1 MKLDGTKPLPSA
13 LTVTA
18 WRAISLT
25 TYFKFQSYYDIGKNK
40 YLNIYSVIM
49 APILKK
55 RSNDNKSQ
63 SSRKRQRAGPGEG
76 LSGQPNTRKEVITLD
91 ALPWTEVSLP
101 GRFDNAEG
109 FFGLEEISDVEV
121 VRDVK
126 MGKLEYRVCEWSPLQ
141 YACPS
146 LTFAVRYS

>member
-1 MKLDGTKPLPSA
+1 VKLNVTKPLPSA
-13 LTVTA
+13 LTATA
-18 WRAISLT
+18 GRISLT
-25 TYFKFQSYYDIGKNK
+25 TYSELTTYIRNNK
-40 YLNIYSVIM
+40 YLNSYSAIM

-55 RSNDNKSQ
+55 RFHDNKSQ

-76 LSGQPNTRKEVITLD
+76 LSRQPNTRKEVTTLD

-121 VRDVK
+121 VRDIK

-141 YACPS
+141 YACSS
-146 LTFAVRYS
+146 LTCAVRYS